1 MLFDLSNPYTHE
13 RYREYTEKLLKDG
26 AAVEITRKRPARGM
40 RQNAYLHLILGY
52 FALQYGCSLDE
63 VKVDFYKRTCNHD
76 LFVREKT
83 NPATGRR
90 IRFLRSTSSLTT
102 AEMSLSIDRFRD
114 WASAEGGIYLPSA
127 DDHKMMEF
135 ARAEVERAKE
145 YIQMDE

>member
-13 RYREYTEKLLKDG
+13 RYREYTSKLLSDG
-26 AAVEITRKRPARGM
+26 ATVEITRKRPARGM

-83 NPATGRR
+83 NPVTGKK
-90 IRFLRSTSSLTT
+90 IRYLRSTSTLTT

-135 ARAEVERAKE
+135 ARAEIERARE